1 MQLFI
6 LHLINPFIIIFVSHK
21 TTNNRLPKLDQNIS
35 THSFVSKQTNHT
47 LNSNIILNN
56 NNNNAGSNHFSI
68 QAELKPVT
76 FKLPTSYANVNKS
89 ESNLE
94 QTRISKNFK
103 YLFSFNFFSHSERKR
118 ERGRKSELCN
128 LSIFEFQS
136 TYLFEVCLYYLVLNK
151 IIFFIF
157 IFNQYKYK
165 CRVFFKIFIKH
176 D

>member
-1 MQLFI
+1 MQM
-6 LHLINPFIIIFVSHK
+6 STK
-21 TTNNRLPKLDQNIS
+21 ANRIWNKLVFQKIS
-35 THSFVSKQTNHT
+35 
-47 LNSNIILNN
+47 
-56 NNNNAGSNHFSI
+56 SI
-68 QAELKPVT
+68 YFYLT
-76 FKLPTSYANVNKS
+76 FFPIQK
-89 ESNLE
+89 E
-94 QTRISKNFK
+94 
-103 YLFSFNFFSHSERKR
+103 R